1 MAERHLLYLTH
12 TGLQA
17 WSWNKGALKEIARF
31 ASDDDGIKAFSAH
44 LTRHPQARCTLVAD
58 LPDEAFHLETLPFLR
73 GRDRSQLIA
82 RRQAQLHLDTPYV
95 AQTSLGR
102 EAGGSRNERL
112 LFAALTRPATLR
124 PWLAELGRAET
135 VLTGVHSVAL
145 LGTAL
150 LRQARP
156 APPRALLVHASPAG
170 LRISCF
176 EHGLLRFSRLVPG
189 LGPSTTGLWQT
200 CRDEVQRT
208 AQYLLGQRALDRGTA
223 TPVLVLAHPDQHAA
237 IHMACPDSP
246 DLSFTP
252 LNLPELAARCG
263 LQTPPDNSDCLS
275 LLLHLA
281 ARTPRQPQFAPGGE
295 LLQQRLTRV
304 GTAIGIAAAS
314 LLSASLVVATKN
326 LIDTRQLHDQA
337 AAAHT
342 ERVAETRRNA
352 ILAAT
357 TPPLPIP
364 RPLLQASLA
373 QLAALQGFSAG
384 PSGLFT
390 RLSTILDS
398 HPDIELQQLDWTATP
413 ADSPVQR
420 VNLEASLPT
429 TSAPDTRTI
438 LTRRFIDALHT
449 LPDSTL
455 DIEQQPTAADD
466 RHPLRPT
473 DPAAPTDLPRLGI
486 RITLQPYHP

>member
-12 TGLQA
+12 AGLQA
-17 WSWNKGALKEIARF
+17 WSWHKGALKEIARF
-31 ASDDDGIKAFSAH
+31 SSDDDGIKAFSAH

-58 LPDEAFHLETLPFLR
+58 LADEAFHLETLPFLR

-95 AQTSLGR
+95 AQLSLGR

-112 LFAALTRPATLR
+112 LIAALTRPATLR
-124 PWLAELGRAET
+124 PWLAELGRTET
-135 VLTGVHSVAL
+135 VLTGVHSVAQ

-150 LRQARP
+150 LRQAKP
-156 APPRALLVHASPAG
+156 APPRALLVHTSPAG

-208 AQYLLGQRALDRGTA
+208 AQYLFGQRALDRGNA

-246 DLSFTP
+246 DLGFAP

-295 LLQQRLTRV
+295 LQQQRLTRA

-314 LLSASLVVATKN
+314 LLSASLVIAAKN
-326 LIDTRQLHDQA
+326 VIETRQLDQQTA
-337 AAAHT
+337 AM
-342 ERVAETRRNA
+342 
-352 ILAAT
+352 LAARLT
-357 TPPLPIP
+357 EESHIAALIASTPTLPLPRETLQADLARLDTLQHFVGGPQPFLHQLANVLGRQPGIE
-364 RPLLQASLA
+364 LLQIDWSAAGPLAHAPTQHISLEVILPSGSEPTASRFLDA
-373 QLAALQGFSAG
+373 LRQLPGAALNDERMPASPDSDQILRSA
-384 PSGLFT
+384 
-390 RLSTILDS
+390 ST
-398 HPDIELQQLDWTATP
+398 TATP
-413 ADSPVQR
+413 DASRLNVRVTLSP
-420 VNLEASLPT
+420 PT
-429 TSAPDTRTI
+429 P
-438 LTRRFIDALHT
+438 
-449 LPDSTL
+449 
-455 DIEQQPTAADD
+455 
-466 RHPLRPT
+466 
-473 DPAAPTDLPRLGI
+473 
-486 RITLQPYHP
+486 

>member
-12 TGLQA
+12 AGLQA

-58 LPDEAFHLETLPFLR
+58 IPDEAFHLETLPFLR

-95 AQTSLGR
+95 AQLSLGR

-112 LFAALTRPATLR
+112 LFAALTRPAALR
-124 PWLAELGRAET
+124 PWLAELGRTET
-135 VLTGVHSVAL
+135 VLTGVHSAAL

-156 APPRALLVHASPAG
+156 VPPRALLVHSSPAG

-189 LGPSTTGLWQT
+189 LGPSATNLWQT

-223 TPVLVLAHPDQHAA
+223 TPVLVLAHSDQHAA

-252 LNLPELAARCG
+252 LNLPELATRCG
-263 LQTPPDNSDCLS
+263 LQTPPDNSDYLS

-314 LLSASLVVATKN
+314 LLSASLVITLKN
-326 LIDTRQLHDQA
+326 VIETRQLDQQA
-337 AAAHT
+337 AAM
-342 ERVAETRRNA
+342 
-352 ILAAT
+352 LAARLT
-357 TPPLPIP
+357 EESHIAALIASTPALPLP
-364 RPLLQASLA
+364 RETLQADLA
-373 QLAALQGFSAG
+373 
-384 PSGLFT
+384 
-390 RLSTILDS
+390 RL
-398 HPDIELQQLDWTATP
+398 
-413 ADSPVQR
+413 
-420 VNLEASLPT
+420 
-429 TSAPDTRTI
+429 
-438 LTRRFIDALHT
+438 
-449 LPDSTL
+449 
-455 DIEQQPTAADD
+455 
-466 RHPLRPT
+466 
-473 DPAAPTDLPRLGI
+473 
-486 RITLQPYHP
+486 ITLQRFVGGPQPFLHQLANILDKQPGLELLQIDWSVPSPSTAAPLQHINLEVILPSGSEPTASRLLDALRQLPGAALNDEQMPASPDNDQILRSPSTAATPEASRLNVRATLRPPTP